1 MTLLRF
7 VVVLFGALTIP
18 VFGQT
23 ATSIDLATQS
33 RNADF
38 SKFPFTRP
46 LTQASSLPAACQ
58 LGQLFFNT
66 AAPAGGNVFSC
77 TLPGI
82 WTAVGSA
89 FNYILPQAT
98 ATTLGGVIIPAASGL
113 SISAGGLSVSYGTG
127 QNTAAQGND
136 TRITGAL
143 QASKNLTD
151 LSNVSTALQSLKLT
165 GTSTL
170 SIAASTTGNAATA
183 TRLAT
188 LPTGCAAGQYATGV
202 AASGNASCAQVQS
215 SDVAGLSAT
224 LSQMNS
230 SIASLTA
237 QVNSLTATVQSLAS
251 APTFVDFETPAG
263 TVDGVNATFV
273 LNAAPSPASSL
284 VVHRNGVTLSPGADY
299 SLSGKT
305 IVFSTNAVPQTG
317 DLLNAMYRK

>member
-1 MTLLRF
+1 MRLLPF
-7 VVVLFGALTIP
+7 VVVLLGPLTIP
-18 VFGQT
+18 AFGQT

-33 RNADF
+33 RNPDF

-46 LTQASSLPAACQ
+46 LTQGSNLPAACQ
-58 LGQLFFNT
+58 VGQLFFNT
-66 AAPAGGNVFSC
+66 AAPAGGNVLSC

-98 ATTLGGVIIPAASGL
+98 ATTLGGVTIPSASGL
-113 SISAGGLSVSYGTG
+113 TVSAGGLLVSYGTG

-136 TRITGAL
+136 SRITGAL
-143 QASKNLTD
+143 QAGKNLND
-151 LSNVSTALQSLKLT
+151 LSNVTTALQNLKLT
-165 GTSTL
+165 GASPL
-170 SIAASTTGNAATA
+170 SISASTTGNAATA

-188 LPTGCAAGQYATGV
+188 LPTGCVAGQYATGV
-202 AASGNASCAQVQS
+202 AASGNASCAQVQF

-224 LSQMNS
+224 ISQMNS

-251 APTFVDFETPAG
+251 APTFVDFEAPAG

-299 SLSGKT
+299 SLAVLCVVRQSHYWPRKSSGCCT
-305 IVFSTNAVPQTG
+305 
-317 DLLNAMYRK
+317 